1 MRLDATQKRG
11 YIAPHA
17 LINKRKFITVT
28 CLTGLIYKQGL
39 GLWNISILWGS
50 IKVIVVFLSLQYFT
64 LPIELILFLFSSFT
78 LITPCSNIFV

>member
-1 MRLDATQKRG
+1 MRLDATKKRG

-39 GLWNISILWGS
+39 GLWNTSILWG
-50 IKVIVVFLSLQYFT
+50 
-64 LPIELILFLFSSFT
+64 
-78 LITPCSNIFV
+78 NN